1 MPFTEIDIKRLH
13 ILTRSSTVLVLAL
26 LSVVAVLALLLA
38 VAVGSVS
45 LSMPQALQG
54 LQALYSQQDN
64 LAATLLQLRGQR
76 ALVAFVTGGSL
87 ALSGCLM
94 QTLLRN
100 PLADPYILGL
110 SGGSAAGAL
119 MAMLLACA
127 AWMVNLAAFCGALLA
142 MLLVA
147 TFARQDLLSSR
158 SLAERSS
165 RLLLTG
171 VVLAAGW
178 GALVTLF
185 LSLAPDGQLRSMV
198 FWLMGDLGGAEWHW
212 WPAAVLVLVL
222 VVLLRFARALNV
234 MALGADVAL
243 NLGVRVAALR
253 RLLFICGSLLAA
265 VAVTNAGSIGF
276 VGLIVPHA
284 CRMAL
289 GPDQRLLLPAS
300 VLVGGTFLVL
310 ADTLARTLVAPLQLP
325 VGVITALIGAPIFL
339 WQLAHERR

>member
-1 MPFTEIDIKRLH
+1 MIQ
-13 ILTRSSTVLVLAL
+13 ILTRQHTRLILCL
-26 LSVVAVLALLLA
+26 LLLA
-38 VAVGSVS
+38 ALVVLAFAVAFGSVR
-45 LSMPQALQG
+45 LAPAEMLQSVLHG
-54 LQALYSQQDN
+54 FDQPAD
-64 LAATLLQLRGQR
+64 LAGTLLQLRLQR
-76 ALVAFVTGGSL
+76 AFLAFVTGGAL

-110 SGGSAAGAL
+110 SGGSAVGAL
-119 MAMLLACA
+119 LAMLLACT
-127 AWMVNLAAFCGALLA
+127 AWMVNLAAFAGALLA
-142 MLLVA
+142 MALVA
-147 TFARQDLLSSR
+147 LFARQDLFSSR
-158 SLAERSS
+158 SQVERSS

-198 FWLMGDLGGAEWHW
+198 FWLMGDLSGADWQW
-212 WPAAVLVLVL
+212 WPAAVLL
-222 VVLLRFARALNV
+222 VVLLVLMRSARALNV

-243 NLGVRVAALR
+243 TLGVRVNVLR
-253 RLLFICGSLLAA
+253 RLLFVCGSLLAA
-265 VAVTNAGSIGF
+265 MAVTIAGSIGF

-284 CRMAL
+284 CRMVL
-289 GPDQRLLLPAS
+289 GHDHRLLLPAS
-300 VLVGGTFLVL
+300 VLVGGVFLML
-310 ADTLARTLVAPLQLP
+310 ADTLARTIVAPLQLP